1 MKFVKT
7 AALVA
12 GTLAAAGAASPAFA
26 AGELT
31 PGSVNGGLNSV
42 VEQGQGALGTVASDA
57 LDPNVPDS
65 AGHTLE
71 PVVSKLTPLAP
82 QKKLSARDVLTGK
95 IVNDLTDRAGT
106 GLLGEERAGG
116 PLGQLLGDE
125 RGPGP
130 AGQLLG
136 GLPLDA
142 LPLSR

>member
-12 GTLAAAGAASPAFA
+12 GTLAAAGAAGPAFA

-71 PVVSKLTPLAP
+71 PVVGKLTPLAP
-82 QKKLSARDVLTGK
+82 KEKLNARDVLTGK
-95 IVNDLTDRAGT
+95 VLADLTDRAGT
-106 GLLGEERAGG
+106 QLLSDEQAGA

-125 RGPGP
+125 RGAGP

-136 GLPLDA
+136 GLPLGA
-142 LPLSR
+142 LPLGR